1 MKHKTVADVYTDYYL
16 NQAGSG
22 FGNVYASG
30 VYQKGHGVGSF
41 LGGLFRC
48 VFPLLRSGSSA
59 IGSEIL
65 KSGAN
70 IISDISKSESP
81 EVAFK
86 KRGKEAINNLSNLMG
101 EKMFGSGYK
110 TNVSR
115 KRPQSSAGTRGGKKA
130 KKTTTTK
137 KAKSKSKTTKKKN
150 TKGASKSK
158 SKSKNT
164 KKSQKKSKAKGK
176 SELLFDIF
184 S

>member
-130 KKTTTTK
+130 KKTR
-137 KAKSKSKTTKKKN
+137 
-150 TKGASKSK
+150 
-158 SKSKNT
+158 
-164 KKSQKKSKAKGK
+164 
-176 SELLFDIF
+176 
-184 S
+184 

>member
-1 MKHKTVADVYTDYYL
+1 MKHKSVSDVYTEYYL

-30 VYQKGHGVGSF
+30 IYQKGHGIGSF

-48 VFPLLRSGSSA
+48 VFPLLRNGSSA

-86 KRGKEAINNLSNLMG
+86 KRGKEAINNLSNLMS
-101 EKMFGSGYK
+101 EKMFGRGYK
-110 TNVSR
+110 PVVAG
-115 KRPQSSAGTRGGKKA
+115 KRAQSSTGSRGGKKA
-130 KKTTTTK
+130 KLADKKTKVKPKTNT
-137 KAKSKSKTTKKKN
+137 KSKTNKTPKKKQQ
-150 TKGASKSK
+150 KSK
-158 SKSKNT
+158 RR
-164 KKSQKKSKAKGK
+164 GK

-184 S
+184 A